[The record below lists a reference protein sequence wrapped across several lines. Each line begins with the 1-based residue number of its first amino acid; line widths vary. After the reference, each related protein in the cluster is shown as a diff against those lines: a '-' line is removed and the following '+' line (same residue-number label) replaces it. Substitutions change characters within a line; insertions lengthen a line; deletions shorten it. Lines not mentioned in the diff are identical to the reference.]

1 MFLMKLGTTEFGA
14 YIVQDCNII
23 LAHSP
28 FIKMKCPSLLLQTD
42 FILKSIFSWTRK
54 VMLIVWN
61 TFPSFHS
68 NVVSFLNMRW
78 ISYKITNKQKKSG
91 EKLHLNTY
99 SIQLN
104 PSIFIGKL
112 NQSIFKDTE
121 KYVLIAVLYFCC
133 LCLNILYV
141 SVVKNI
147 FILWLIGYAY
157 SSLLL
162 QLRL

>member
-1 MFLMKLGTTEFGA
+1 MKLGTTEFGA
-14 YIVQDCNII
+14 YIVQDCDII
-23 LAHSP
+23 LAHFP
-28 FIKMKCPSLLLQTD
+28 FIKMKCPSLSLQTD

-68 NVVSFLNMRW
+68 NVVPFLNMRW

-91 EKLHLNTY
+91 KKLHFNTY

-112 NQSIFKDTE
+112 NQSIFKDITE
-121 KYVLIAVLYFCC
+121 KYLLIAVLYFCC

-141 SVVKNI
+141 SVVTVSFI
-147 FILWLIGYAY
+147 FVL
-157 SSLLL
+157 
-162 QLRL
+162 

>member
-1 MFLMKLGTTEFGA
+1 MKLGTTEFGA

-23 LAHSP
+23 LAHFP
-28 FIKMKCPSLLLQTD
+28 FIKMKCPSLLLQID

-68 NVVSFLNMRW
+68 NVVPFLNMRW

-91 EKLHLNTY
+91 EKLHFNTY

-112 NQSIFKDTE
+112 NQSIFKDITE

-133 LCLNILYV
+133 LCLNFLYV
-141 SVVKNI
+141 SLVTVLFI
-147 FILWLIGYAY
+147 FIL
-157 SSLLL
+157 
-162 QLRL
+162 